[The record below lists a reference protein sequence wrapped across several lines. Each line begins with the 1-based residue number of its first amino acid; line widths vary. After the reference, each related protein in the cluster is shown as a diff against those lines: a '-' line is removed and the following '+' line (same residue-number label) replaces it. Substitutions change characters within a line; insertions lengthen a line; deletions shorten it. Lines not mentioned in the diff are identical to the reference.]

1 MRTILFLLTA
11 WMGLGNAAAQVRYQ
25 RYYRAGG
32 AATRALSEMASGNL
46 FIGMADGNGF
56 SILDPQGMGIHS
68 HCFDLLPFL
77 VIQSVRKHADNELY
91 FAGGYQEDSC
101 SSFGSLVVPYTDPV
115 IGRMDSLGEVQSA
128 FRYRLNTAN
137 CSNTALDL
145 QVMDNRDV
153 VAWGRYQ
160 TFSILRADSNGAAL
174 WSKQFPHHGSFGFV
188 RELPG
193 GDLLAGIN
201 MDTAGMAVARLNA
214 AGEFLWCKSYI
225 RPKGMAN
232 DCLVRSDDSFIITG
246 YTDSIFPTGS
256 PWPPDYQP
264 ELFLMELDGEGEVQ
278 WCRGYANPQRWD
290 VPNGSRIVQA
300 QDGNYVVLG
309 GLGPR
314 NARQPFLMKTDQY
327 GDTLWTRSTGGNG
340 FSHSVVSLLAS
351 EDGGYFYNGGAYGP
365 FVFGDELYSSA
376 AYLFK
381 TDSMGYLPCHNVP
394 PPAVTVLDLF
404 PVDSAFTLTW
414 LEGAEAFPITLPDE
428 SCGPMATED
437 GCVISSVN
445 EPAVRASLSIRPNPN
460 TGRFTVAFSDPLL
473 AESWYGVYD
482 ALGRLLFQRP
492 WPKGKQEE
500 EVDLAR
506 FGSGTYV
513 VKFTGPDGVCH
524 ERVVV
529 E

>member
-1 MRTILFLLTA
+1 MT
-11 WMGLGNAAAQVRYQ
+11 N
-25 RYYRAGG
+25 
-32 AATRALSEMASGNL
+32 
-46 FIGMADGNGF
+46 
-56 SILDPQGMGIHS
+56 
-68 HCFDLLPFL
+68 
-77 VIQSVRKHADNELY
+77 IQSIRKRSNNDYY
-91 FAGGYQEDSC
+91 FTAGIVVDSC
-101 SSFGSLVVPYTDPV
+101 GIDSSLEVDPV
-115 IGRMDSLGEVQSA
+115 IGRMDSLGA
-128 FRYRLNTAN
+128 IHAMNRYQLNAVT

-145 QVMDNRDV
+145 QVLDDGGA
-153 VAWGRYQ
+153 VAWGRFQ
-160 TFSILRADSNGAAL
+160 TSFALRVDSNGATV

-201 MDTAGMAVARLNA
+201 MDTAGMTVVRLNA

-246 YTDSIFPTGS
+246 YTDSIFPTGA

-278 WCRGYANPQRWD
+278 WCRGYASPQRWD

-309 GLGPR
+309 NLGPQ
-314 NARQPFLMKTDQY
+314 NARQPFLMKTDQN
-327 GDTLWTRSTGGNG
+327 GDTLWTRSTGRNG
-340 FSHSVVSLLAS
+340 FQHGVVNLLS
-351 EDGGYFYNGGAYGP
+351 SKDGGYYYNGRAQGAFP
-365 FVFGDELYSSA
+365 FGDELSSSA

-381 TDSMGYLPCHNVP
+381 TDSMGYLPCHNVQ

-414 LEGAEAFPITLPDE
+414 LEGAEAFPVTVDDVFNDPV
-428 SCGPMATED
+428 ATED

-445 EPAVRASLSIRPNPN
+445 EPALRGSFSIRPNPN
-460 TGRFTVAFSDPLL
+460 TGRFTVTFSDPLL
-473 AESWYGVYD
+473 AESWYSVYD

-500 EVDLAR
+500 EVDLSR

-513 VKFTGPDGVCH
+513 VKFTGPDGVCY